1 MCRGRETFQS
11 LRLALAEITGMVE
24 AEYVVEKQ
32 TNQRGQ
38 MFLLSLSGPAMT
50 AGYRCYGGYRQES
63 GLLLAATGA
72 PRRTERDCL

>member
-1 MCRGRETFQS
+1 
-11 LRLALAEITGMVE
+11 MVE

-50 AGYRCYGGYRQES
+50 AGDRCYGGYRQAS

>member
-1 MCRGRETFQS
+1 
-11 LRLALAEITGMVE
+11 MVE

-38 MFLLSLSGPAMT
+38 MFFVVPVWPGDT